1 MAPTRKRAGC
11 LLIGEI
17 ALNLNEINFSF
28 GGLHC
33 LRDFGC
39 IYVENKGHTIAPKI
53 RRNEYDISGTPGTI
67 LMPGDLPETLEFDGT
82 LFFVRDPPSQA
93 AAQQQLR
100 RIAAWLTNGRQRLIF
115 DYEPLRYY
123 MASVDDELNW
133 GFSDWID
140 GGLDVTFTAQPYAYA
155 LDETTASATTS
166 GTSAQVNFVLATG
179 APAPIRAEVLNTGTA
194 PIAGVTLTA
203 GGNAVQLSGMN
214 IASGDALLIDMEP
227 PIGAAFS
234 DGENALPYAARF
246 DYLTARHGPQSI
258 SATLAYGSGTKGA
271 KITIKA
277 RGRF

>member
-1 MAPTRKRAGC
+1 M
-11 LLIGEI
+11 
-17 ALNLNEINFSF
+17 NLNEINFSF

-39 IYVENKGHTIAPKI
+39 IYVENKGHAITPKI

-140 GGLDVTFTAQPYAYA
+140 GGMDVTFTAQP
-155 LDETTASATTS
+155 DRKS
-166 GTSAQVNFVLATG
+166 VV
-179 APAPIRAEVLNTGTA
+179 
-194 PIAGVTLTA
+194 
-203 GGNAVQLSGMN
+203 
-214 IASGDALLIDMEP
+214 
-227 PIGAAFS
+227 
-234 DGENALPYAARF
+234 
-246 DYLTARHGPQSI
+246 
-258 SATLAYGSGTKGA
+258 
-271 KITIKA
+271 
-277 RGRF
+277 

>member
-1 MAPTRKRAGC
+1 M
-11 LLIGEI
+11 IGEI

-39 IYVENKGHTIAPKI
+39 IYVENKGHVIAPRI
-53 RRNEYDISGTPGTI
+53 RRNEYDIAGTPGTI
-67 LMPGDLPETLEFDGT
+67 LMPGDLPETPEFDGT
-82 LFFVRDPPSQA
+82 LFFLRDPPSQA

-100 RIAAWLTNGRQRLIF
+100 RIAAWLTNGRQQLIF

-133 GFSDWID
+133 SFSDWIE

-155 LDETTASATTS
+155 LDETAVSVTVS
-166 GTSAQVNFVLATG
+166 GTSAQIGFVLTTG

-194 PIAGVTLTA
+194 PITGITLTA
-203 GGNAVQLSGMN
+203 GESVVQLADMSLAAGKV
-214 IASGDALLIDMEP
+214 LRIDMEP
-227 PIGAAFS
+227 PIGAKFS
-234 DGENALPYAARF
+234 DGENALPYATRF
-246 DYLTARHGPQSI
+246 DYLTARNGPQSI
-258 SATLAYGSGTKGA
+258 SAILAYGSGTKGA
-271 KITIKA
+271 KIAIKA

>member
-1 MAPTRKRAGC
+1 M
-11 LLIGEI
+11 
-17 ALNLNEINFSF
+17 NLSEINFSF

-39 IYVENKGHTIAPKI
+39 IYAEDRGHAIAPQI
-53 RRNEYDISGTPGTI
+53 RRNEYEIAGVPGTI

-82 LFFVRDPPSQA
+82 LFFLRDPPSQA

-100 RIAAWLTNGRQRLIF
+100 RIAAWLTSGRQRLIF

-123 MASVDDELNW
+123 IASVDGELNW
-133 GFSDWID
+133 GFSDWIE

-155 LDETTASATTS
+155 LDETAASAMTG

-179 APAPIRAEVLNTGTA
+179 APAPIRAEILNTGAA
-194 PIAGVTLTA
+194 PVTGVTLTA
-203 GGNAVQLSGMN
+203 GESAVQFSGMN
-214 IASGDALLIDMEP
+214 IAPGEALRIDMEP
-227 PIGAAFS
+227 PIGAEFS
-234 DGENALPYAARF
+234 DGENALPHAARF
-246 DYLTARHGPQSI
+246 DFLAARNGPQSV
-258 SATLAYGSGTKGA
+258 SAALTYGSGTKGA